1 VSIWDVP
8 LDKLQSSRLLA
19 LRMHVARYVVS
30 TGATQR
36 TATVLLDDETRVT
49 HGETLL
55 ELLEAAGAHAPNVA
69 ILTAAL
75 PKADILLIGES
86 GRSAVELAERWP
98 GRVTSGGSDVWAIDV
113 DWLAGARD
121 ARIVE
126 SVEALI
132 RIVIP
137 EALGA
142 NGTPPDEVVA
152 IRLSS
157 RAPAR
162 DQLHRRS

>member
-36 TATVLLDDETRVT
+36 TATVLLDEETRVT

-69 ILTAAL
+69 ILKAAL

-86 GRSAVELAERWP
+86 GRNATEVAKRWS
-98 GRVTSGGSDVWAIDV
+98 GRVADSGAQVWAIDANR
-113 DWLAGARD
+113 LAGGKD

-142 NGTPPDEVVA
+142 NGTPPSQEVAV
-152 IRLSS
+152 RL
-157 RAPAR
+157 A
-162 DQLHRRS
+162 